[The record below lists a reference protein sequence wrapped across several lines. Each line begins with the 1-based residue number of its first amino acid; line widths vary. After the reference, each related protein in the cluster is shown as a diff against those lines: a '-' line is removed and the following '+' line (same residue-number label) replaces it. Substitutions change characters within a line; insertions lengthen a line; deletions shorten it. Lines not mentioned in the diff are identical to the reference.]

1 MKILIYMPSHWAD
14 EWTEMP
20 ALFPDHDFA
29 FVYEVSA
36 AVTEIRDAEVLIVL
50 GAAVEPEVL
59 DAGTSLKWLQ
69 VASAGIDSLAALGAD
84 RYGHLVVTN
93 ARALLASHVAESAVA
108 LLTALTRGIHFSA
121 LRQAEH
127 RWDNSYD
134 YDEVAGKRALIV
146 GVGGIGRAVASRY
159 HALEMEV
166 RGADVFAG
174 EPDNAL
180 KSVHPVSELL
190 DLLPETDVLTLCCP
204 YTPQT
209 HHIVNQAVLDALPD
223 DAYLINVARGP
234 CVDTAALIRTV
245 RAGRLRGVG
254 LDVVEQEPHPPDSEV
269 WDLRNVLI
277 TPHMAGASPRRGE
290 RVVPFVTDNL
300 RRYIRG
306 EPLNNVVDLARGF

>member
-14 EWTEMP
+14 EWAEMP
-20 ALFPDHDFA
+20 ELFPDHDFA
-29 FVYEVSA
+29 FVYDVTA
-36 AVTEIRDAEVLIVL
+36 AVAEIRDAEVLVVL

-69 VASAGIDSLAALGAD
+69 IASAGIDSLAARGAD
-84 RYGHLVVTN
+84 RYGHLLVTN

-108 LLTALTRGIHFSA
+108 LLTAWTRGIPYAA
-121 LRQAEH
+121 LRQAGH
-127 RWDNSYD
+127 RWDNGYD
-134 YDEVAGKRALIV
+134 YDEVAGKRALIG

-166 RGADVFAG
+166 RGADVVAG
-174 EPDNAL
+174 EPDDAL
-180 KSVHPVSELL
+180 RSVHPVSDLL

-209 HHIVNQAVLDALPD
+209 HYIVNQAVFDALPD
-223 DAYLINVARGP
+223 GAYLINVARGP

-254 LDVVEQEPHPPDSEV
+254 LDVVEEEPHPPESEV
-269 WDLRNVLI
+269 WDLPNVLM

-300 RRYIRG
+300 RRYLAG
-306 EPLNNVVDLARGF
+306 EPVRNIVDKRRLF

>member
-1 MKILIYMPSHWAD
+1 MKVLIYMPSHWAD
-14 EWTEMP
+14 EWAEMP

-29 FVYEVSA
+29 FASDVTA
-36 AVTEIRDAEVLIVL
+36 AVAEIRDAEVLIVL

-59 DAGTSLKWLQ
+59 DTGASLKWLQ

-84 RYGHLVVTN
+84 RYGHLLVTN
-93 ARALLASHVAESAVA
+93 ARALLAAHVAESAVA

-127 RWDNSYD
+127 RWDNNYD

-146 GVGGIGRAVASRY
+146 GVGGIGRAVARRY

-166 RGADVFAG
+166 RGADVFPG
-174 EPDNAL
+174 EPDDAL
-180 KSVHPVSELL
+180 QSVHPVSDLL

-209 HHIVNQAVLDALPD
+209 HHIVDQAVFDALPD

-245 RAGRLRGVG
+245 RAGRLRGAG
-254 LDVVEQEPHPPDSEV
+254 LDVLEQEPHPPESEV
-269 WDLRNVLI
+269 WDLPNVLI

-306 EPLNNVVDLARGF
+306 QPLKNVVDLARGF

>member
-14 EWTEMP
+14 EWAEMP
-20 ALFPDHDFA
+20 AMFPDHNFA
-29 FVYEVSA
+29 FASDAASA
-36 AVTEIRDAEVLIVL
+36 AAEIRDAEVLIVL

-59 DAGTSLKWLQ
+59 DAGASLKWLQ
-69 VASAGIDSLAALGAD
+69 IASAGIDSLAALGAD
-84 RYGHLVVTN
+84 RYGHLLITN

-108 LLTALTRGIHFSA
+108 LLTALTRGVHYSA
-121 LRQAEH
+121 LRQAER

-166 RGADVFAG
+166 CGADVVAG
-174 EPDNAL
+174 EPDDVL
-180 KSVHPVSELL
+180 QSIHPVSDLL

-209 HHIVNQAVLDALPD
+209 HHIVNQAVFDALPD

-234 CVDTAALIRTV
+234 CVDTTALIRTV

-254 LDVVEQEPHPPDSEV
+254 LDVVEVEPLPADSDV
-269 WDLRNVLI
+269 WDLPNVLI

-300 RRYIRG
+300 RRYLRG
-306 EPLNNVVDLARGF
+306 QPLNNIVDLARGF

>member
-1 MKILIYMPSHWAD
+1 M
-14 EWTEMP
+14 
-20 ALFPDHDFA
+20 
-29 FVYEVSA
+29 
-36 AVTEIRDAEVLIVL
+36 
-50 GAAVEPEVL
+50 
-59 DAGTSLKWLQ
+59 
-69 VASAGIDSLAALGAD
+69 
-84 RYGHLVVTN
+84 
-93 ARALLASHVAESAVA
+93 AESAVA

-127 RWDNSYD
+127 RWDNNYD

-146 GVGGIGRAVASRY
+146 GVGGIGRAVARAATTPSRWKC
-159 HALEMEV
+159 
-166 RGADVFAG
+166 AG
-174 EPDNAL
+174 PTC
-180 KSVHPVSELL
+180 SPVSRTTPSRRFTPCPTCST
-190 DLLPETDVLTLCCP
+190 LLPETDVLTLCCP

-209 HHIVNQAVLDALPD
+209 HHIVNQAVFDALPD

-245 RAGRLRGVG
+245 RAGRLRGAG
-254 LDVVEQEPHPPDSEV
+254 LDVLEQEPHPPESEV
-269 WDLRNVLI
+269 WDLPNVLI